1 MKVDGPLSSNDGSTV
16 LSWALKGRGI
26 AVRSQWETAKHLADG
41 SLVALLGNW
50 AQPNADIHA
59 IYLERHGLR
68 QNYAPSWS
76 FSASAC
82 GRPRCL
88 PGEASLSARD
98 ANLLIAYHVAN
109 GPSARSRITS

>member
-1 MKVDGPLSSNDGSTV
+1 VKVDGPLSSNDGSTV

-59 IYLERHGLR
+59 IYLERHRLSAKLRTFVEFLGERLR
-68 QNYAPSWS
+68 QTA
-76 FSASAC
+76 
-82 GRPRCL
+82 L
-88 PGEASLSARD
+88 PAG
-98 ANLLIAYHVAN
+98 
-109 GPSARSRITS
+109 